1 MKGRRVAEQRCRIN
15 DPAAH
20 HFVVRYARFVAWT
33 CNSGNDALSPTFRF

>member
-20 HFVVRYARFVAWT
+20 HFVVRYARFVA
-33 CNSGNDALSPTFRF
+33 CAGNSGNAALPPTFRF